1 MFKLG
6 DKVIDKSGK
15 IFEIENIEDK
25 DFGAGPEPYFVLK
38 PFFDYDFNPGYHAY
52 IPVSRADVLLRPIM
66 NKEEALELID
76 SFERLETYPDV
87 SPRER
92 KVYFTKVI
100 ASGDRFDLLR
110 VIKTLSEYREER
122 LRENKPFSDF
132 DKRLLQNLT
141 MLLNHEISLA
151 LSIPVSEVSYFIA
164 NRTGNTLI

>member
-1 MFKLG
+1 
-6 DKVIDKSGK
+6 
-15 IFEIENIEDK
+15 
-25 DFGAGPEPYFVLK
+25 
-38 PFFDYDFNPGYHAY
+38 
-52 IPVSRADVLLRPIM
+52 M

>member
-15 IFEIENIEDK
+15 IFEVQSIEDK

-38 PFFDYDFNPGYHAY
+38 PFFSYDFNPGYLAF
-52 IPVSRADVLLRPIM
+52 IPVSRAETLLRPIM
-66 NKEEALELID
+66 NKEEALQLID
-76 SFERLETYPDV
+76 SFPTLETYPDA

-92 KVYFTKVI
+92 KVYFTKVV
-100 ASGDRFDLLR
+100 ASGDRLDVLR

-141 MLLNHEISLA
+141 SLLNHEISLA
-151 LSIPVSEVSYFIA
+151 LEIPLSEVSYFISS
-164 NRTGNTLI
+164 RTGNTLL